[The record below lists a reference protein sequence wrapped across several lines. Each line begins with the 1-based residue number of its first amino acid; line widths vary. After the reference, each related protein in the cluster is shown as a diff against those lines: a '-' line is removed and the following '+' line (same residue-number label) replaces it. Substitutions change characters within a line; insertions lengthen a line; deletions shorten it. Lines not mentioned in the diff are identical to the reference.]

1 MIKKLIEKIFG
12 RFCKCKEKTTSE
24 LLREGFDEEQEAL
37 KLEYEE
43 VIENSIVCTTHNR
56 FKKSCLVCQGGNKK

>member
-12 RFCKCKEKTTSE
+12 KFCKCKEKTTSE
-24 LLREGFDEEQEAL
+24 LLREGFDEEQETL

-43 VIENSIVCTTHNR
+43 VTEEPVVCGNHNR
-56 FKKSCLVCQGGNKK
+56 FKKSCPVCQEAAKS